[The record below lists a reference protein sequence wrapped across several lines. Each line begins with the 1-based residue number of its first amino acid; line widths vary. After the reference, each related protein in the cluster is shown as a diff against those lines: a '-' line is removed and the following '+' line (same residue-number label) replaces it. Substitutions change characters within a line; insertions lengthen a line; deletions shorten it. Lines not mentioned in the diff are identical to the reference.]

1 MNHICPNKEHKSVE
15 KEFCSIIYA
24 LNFINDFLIKHFKEI
39 SQKDIGKRVLKMNL
53 KEALQENIYFQNNIS
68 RHNPFPKTQLQTTMN
83 KRPSKANMK
92 GKGKAL
98 VVQPKE
104 IWKVSVKISDKH
116 EGILIETISL

>member
-1 MNHICPNKEHKSVE
+1 
-15 KEFCSIIYA
+15 
-24 LNFINDFLIKHFKEI
+24 
-39 SQKDIGKRVLKMNL
+39 MNL

-104 IWKVSVKISDKH
+104 I
-116 EGILIETISL
+116 